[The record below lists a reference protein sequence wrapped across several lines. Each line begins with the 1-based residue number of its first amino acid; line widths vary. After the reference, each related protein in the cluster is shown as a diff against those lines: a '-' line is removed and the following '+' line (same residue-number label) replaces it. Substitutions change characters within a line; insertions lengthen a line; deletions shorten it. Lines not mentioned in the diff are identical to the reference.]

1 MDEPQ
6 TPPRVQ
12 FSLRTALVAA
22 LGVGLLFYLH
32 IGPKVP
38 EYLLKVVDLFL
49 VSATA
54 LTLARS
60 IENRVLR
67 MIVFMAIMTAGGIA
81 IMLWMHFRL
90 LPSRP

>member
-1 MDEPQ
+1 MDAPQ
-6 TPPRVQ
+6 PPRFQ
-12 FSLRTALVAA
+12 FSLRTAIVIAT
-22 LGVGLLFYLH
+22 GVSLLFYLH

-54 LTLARS
+54 LIVARS
-60 IENRVLR
+60 VESRVLR
-67 MIVFMAIMTAGGIA
+67 MVVFASIMTAGGIA